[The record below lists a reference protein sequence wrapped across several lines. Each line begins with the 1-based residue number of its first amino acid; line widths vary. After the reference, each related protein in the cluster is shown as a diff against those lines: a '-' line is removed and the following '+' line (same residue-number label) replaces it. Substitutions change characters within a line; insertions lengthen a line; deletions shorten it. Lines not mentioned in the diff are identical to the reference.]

1 MSKTQWLAGAV
12 LCSLLLVPVP
22 GEAEGPPPRVPI
34 MLVPFTGPAAAPD
47 PLVGEGLMD
56 LVTWGMGR
64 TFRLQPTEAR
74 AVAGA
79 LGAREVAW
87 GTPLAPAVAV
97 EAARGLGAAG
107 VLLGTFQ
114 VEEDRVVVGATF
126 LDVRGPQVREEVFPA
141 TAVPWAEG
149 SRVLE
154 RMGRALANFLGVTLG
169 AASERRFGQAFSRP
183 LPSAAALR
191 RYAAG
196 RAAQRGVA
204 SEGVEQ
210 AAEAFAQAGEIEPA
224 FALAFFRQGEA
235 HEAASSRWR
244 AAGAYRRAIHV
255 DPGFAEAYKALGDLL
270 ARSPRRLY
278 EQAVEAYSK
287 AVEADPDYA
296 DAYVGLGDALSATGK
311 FDEAVREYRRGLGID
326 PQNPRV
332 HYSLARILYT
342 EKGLYHEAV
351 EAYQRA
357 LALDPTFVEAQI
369 GLGDLYEE
377 KGLYQEAIATYR
389 KALALRPKHPGALY
403 ALALAYEKTDP
414 KEAVA
419 RWEEYI
425 KVASEMPGEKEW
437 IDIAE
442 QHLKKMRQK
451 AAEQEKRREKGAAD
465 ERRGP

>member
-1 MSKTQWLAGAV
+1 MTRGGLRRLAGAV
-12 LCSLLLVPVP
+12 TLLVFLAP
-22 GEAEGPPPRVPI
+22 GPGRAEGPAQRVLTV
-34 MLVPFTGPAAAPD
+34 LVPFSGPAEAPD
-47 PLVGEGLMD
+47 PLIGEGLMD
-56 LVTWGMGR
+56 LLAWGIGR
-64 TFRLQPTEAR
+64 TFGLQLAE
-74 AVAGA
+74 
-79 LGAREVAW
+79 AREVSTALEARRAAW
-87 GTPLAPAVAV
+87 GEPVRPAVAV
-97 EAARGLGAAG
+97 EVARGLGAVA
-107 VLLGTFQ
+107 VVLGTFRL
-114 VEEDRVVVGATF
+114 EGDRLVLGATF
-126 LDVRGPQVREEVFPA
+126 LDVRGSKVREEGFRE
-141 TAVPWAEG
+141 TAVPWAEAP
-149 SRVLE
+149 RVLE
-154 RMGRALANFLGVTLG
+154 RMVPALARFLGAPLG
-169 AASERRFGQAFSRP
+169 AASERRLSQAFQRP
-183 LPSAAALR
+183 TPAAAALR

-196 RAAQRGVA
+196 RAALRTGTP
-204 SEGVEQ
+204 EGLEQ
-210 AAEAFAQAGEIEPA
+210 AAEAFAQAGEIDPA

-255 DPGFAEAYKALGDLL
+255 DPAFAEAYKSLGDLL

-296 DAYVGLGDALSATGK
+296 DAYVGLGDALSATGR
-311 FDEAVREYRRGLGID
+311 FDEAIREYRRGLAID
-326 PQNPRV
+326 PLNPRV

-357 LALDPTFVEAQI
+357 LALEPAFVEAQI

-377 KGLYQEAIATYR
+377 KGLYREAIAAYR
-389 KALALRPKHPGALY
+389 KALAVKPKHPGALY
-403 ALALAYEKTDP
+403 ALALAYEKVDP

-425 KVASEMPGEKEW
+425 RAASELPGEKEW

-451 AAEQEKRREKGAAD
+451 AAEQEKRR
-465 ERRGP
+465 

>member
-1 MSKTQWLAGAV
+1 VEVSVRGVLAGAA
-12 LCSLLLVPVP
+12 LLSLLVAPAPV
-22 GEAEGPPPRVPI
+22 EAEASPTRPLVL
-34 MLVPFTGPAAAPD
+34 LVPFTGPAEASD

-56 LVTWGMGR
+56 LLAWGIGR
-64 TFRLQPTEAR
+64 TFGLQLTEPRAVTAALEAR
-74 AVAGA
+74 QAS
-79 LGAREVAW
+79 W
-87 GTPLAPAVAV
+87 GDPIRPAVAV
-97 EAARGLGAAG
+97 EVARGLGAAG
-107 VLLGTFQ
+107 ALLGTLRL
-114 VEEDRVVVGATF
+114 EEERLTLGATF
-126 LDVRGPQVREEVFPA
+126 LDVRGADVREETFPA
-141 TAVPWAEG
+141 AAVPWSES
-149 SRVLE
+149 SRMLE
-154 RMGRALANFLGVTLG
+154 RMARGLAKFLGANLG
-169 AASERRFGQAFSRP
+169 PSSERRLSQAFQRP
-183 LPSAAALR
+183 PPTPGALR

-196 RAAQRGVA
+196 RAALRAGTP
-204 SEGVEQ
+204 EGLEQ
-210 AAEAFAQAGEIEPA
+210 AAEAFAQAGEIDPA

-255 DPGFAEAYKALGDLL
+255 DPVFAEAYKALGDLL
-270 ARSPRRLY
+270 AKSPRRLY
-278 EQAVEAYSK
+278 EQAVDAYGK
-287 AVEADPDYA
+287 AVESDPDYA
-296 DAYVGLGDALSATGK
+296 DAYVGLGDALSAMGR

-326 PQNPRV
+326 PLNPRV

-357 LALDPTFVEAQI
+357 LGIEPGFVEAHI

-389 KALALRPKHPGALY
+389 KALALKPKHPGALY
-403 ALALAYEKTDP
+403 ALALAYEKVSP

-425 KVASEMPGEKEW
+425 TVASELPGEKEW

-451 AAEQEKRREKGAAD
+451 AAEQEKRR
-465 ERRGP
+465 

>member
-1 MSKTQWLAGAV
+1 MSMTRWLAGAV
-12 LCSLLLVPVP
+12 LCSVLFAPVP
-22 GEAEGPPPRVPI
+22 GEAEGPAPRVPI
-34 MLVPFTGPAAAPD
+34 MLVPFSGPVEAPD

-56 LVTWGMGR
+56 LVGWGMGR
-64 TFRLQPTEAR
+64 TFRLEPTEAS

-79 LGAREVAW
+79 LGARDVTW
-87 GTPLAPAVAV
+87 GAPLAPAAAV
-97 EAARGLGAAG
+97 EAARGLGAAA
-107 VLLGTFQ
+107 VLLGTFRI
-114 VEEDRVVVGATF
+114 EEDRVALGATF
-126 LDVRGPQVREEVFPA
+126 LDVRGPQVREEVFPT
-141 TAVPWAEG
+141 TAVPWVDG

-154 RMGRALANFLGVTLG
+154 RMGRALGKFLGVTLG
-169 AASERRFGQAFSRP
+169 APSERRLGQAFSRP
-183 LPSAAALR
+183 LPSVAALR

-196 RAAQRGVA
+196 RAVQRGVT

-278 EQAVEAYSK
+278 EQAAEAYGK

-311 FDEAVREYRRGLGID
+311 FDEAVREYRRGLAID

-357 LALDPTFVEAQI
+357 LALDQTFVEAHI

-389 KALALRPKHPGALY
+389 KALTLRPKHPGALY
-403 ALALAYEKTDP
+403 ALALAYEKVDP

-442 QHLKKMRQK
+442 QHLKKMRLK
-451 AAEQEKRREKGAAD
+451 AAEQEKRR
-465 ERRGP
+465 

>member
-1 MSKTQWLAGAV
+1 MGRRLMGAV
-12 LCSLLLVPVP
+12 LLSLLLAPAPVRA
-22 GEAEGPPPRVPI
+22 EAPAPRVLTL
-34 MLVPFTGPAAAPD
+34 LVPFTGPAEVPD

-56 LVTWGMGR
+56 LLAWGVGR
-64 TFRLQPTEAR
+64 TFSLQLTEAR
-74 AVAGA
+74 VVAAA
-79 LGAREVAW
+79 LEARQAAW
-87 GTPLAPAVAV
+87 GAPVPPAAAV
-97 EAARGLGAAG
+97 EVARGLGAAAA
-107 VLLGTFQ
+107 LLGTFRI
-114 VEEDRVVVGATF
+114 EGDRLTLGATF
-126 LDVRGPQVREEVFPA
+126 LDVRGPQVREETFPA
-141 TAVPWAEG
+141 TEVPWGEG

-154 RMGRALANFLGVTLG
+154 RMARALAKFLGVTPG
-169 AASERRFGQAFSRP
+169 PASERRLGQAFQRP
-183 LPSAAALR
+183 TPTAAALR
-191 RYAAG
+191 RYASG
-196 RAAQRGVA
+196 RAALRAGTT
-204 SEGVEQ
+204 EGLEQ
-210 AAEAFAQAGEIEPA
+210 AADAFAQAGEIDPA

-255 DPGFAEAYKALGDLL
+255 DPAFAEAYKSLGDLL

-278 EQAVEAYSK
+278 EQAVEAYGK

-296 DAYVGLGDALSATGK
+296 DGYVGLGDALSATGR
-311 FDEAVREYRRGLGID
+311 FDEAIREYRRGLTID
-326 PQNPRV
+326 PLNPRV

-357 LALDPTFVEAQI
+357 LALEPTFVEAHI

-377 KGLYQEAIATYR
+377 KGLYKEAIATYR
-389 KALALRPKHPGALY
+389 KALTLKPNHPGALY
-403 ALALAYEKTDP
+403 ALALAYEKVSP

-425 KVASEMPGEKEW
+425 KVASELAGEKEW

-451 AAEQEKRREKGAAD
+451 AAEQEKRR
-465 ERRGP
+465 